1 MMTTFTFIKPMK
13 TRIIFSVTCLFL
25 MTQTHAQVVVNEGF
39 DYATGMPSQLLS
51 FGWIQN
57 KVNPSTDPE
66 NYVLRTNTSVYA
78 PIHGTHSGAG
88 MLRYRSYDVNSGEA
102 SYVASRPFD
111 LRARGA
117 VSSTFSFYFY
127 RENTWQGFPDNI
139 QVFINNAPDLAGA
152 TLLPENGSGLT
163 AINRDRTMAP
173 VVGTDGWYQY
183 TYTVPAGAAW
193 NIQNLYVIIRFNS
206 GYGNDMFLD
215 AFSIQTYP
223 QNPTVQSYG
232 LIYQNTSNVGIGSS
246 NNLIVGANIVL
257 HGESTTWPMNQVV
270 FNLLGVTTN
279 YNGDIASARIFW
291 TGGTNTFD
299 INFAQQLGATI
310 NNPFASSNI
319 TFTPAATFRPH
330 NGDNYIWLVYNI
342 LGTATAGNYVDGEF
356 VSFTFNSIAYNAPSP
371 ATLPGGREID
381 LPYCIPTYLVGT
393 AWNSYTNNDYI
404 NHVILNGEPGYP
416 VINNNLNSQGPNI
429 APWFGGPCPFSAHPP
444 DYERFPAVPG
454 KTTTLKVGSVYTIQA
469 QVGTYWWG
477 NCLAA
482 WIDYNRDGDFYDS
495 GEKLGETPYP
505 PGLNGSGWWSQ
516 NFTVPTNP
524 VLGATLLRVRETWIT
539 SNVDPCNTYTYGETE
554 DYTVTII
561 PDCNILPG
569 WRVWLGGFS
578 DDWDNPLNWC
588 GGVPTLGSD
597 AAILPDID
605 INTPGI
611 QRPDFMPVIK
621 QGVAAETRRFM
632 IVGDDTLTC
641 NAHINASF
649 TAAGDS
655 VSIQNSGSMWKIIS
669 NLRDSVKLYL
679 GTLNNTNVQPITQA
693 TIGYKQRSVT
703 VFTEAELLA
712 TGMKPGDVI
721 DTITF
726 TFFAR
731 NSTAPYNNFTITL
744 WYTIPG
750 WTTPLTPP
758 CGAGSWP
765 PVDVG
770 SKTIVF
776 NGNIDLSVPGPY
788 FVPTTGGKLRIPI
801 TPWQWS
807 GTNGRDLVV
816 EICYDNA
823 ASTSADQMHSTQ
835 LIGLRKYMRIANQ
848 GVTPVG
854 GCNLNPCDQNTV
866 RHGVENRPNIQFHY
880 RRIYEKFPINLNRG
894 DWINRGTFIAGRSR
908 VTFQA
913 TAGQIQ
919 KIAGTSIT
927 TFCDVTVNTA
937 LNVRLD
943 QDAVIDSVLTL
954 QSGRLLLNS
963 WLLTLKYGI
972 PSAMTRIAGFLQSET
987 APPAAYSRI
996 RWMIGNNTGST
1007 YLFPFINA
1015 GGVYIPF
1022 TYTPVSGTTD
1032 LTVATYPTN
1041 PANLPWPVG
1050 VTNINNY
1057 YTQSDNSANM
1067 VDRFWILTNIGTAT
1081 ANITFRF
1088 APAES
1093 AGAGTYWSQRYD
1105 PVLGW
1110 RPYTPGQSY
1119 NAVLLEN
1126 TSPGIAE
1133 QNTPWALT
1141 LNTQPLPV
1149 ELLSFTARAVGKR
1162 VKLDWITASEM
1173 DNDRFVI
1180 DRTTDG
1186 REFTYIGERKS
1197 LGNGSQLRSY
1207 TLFDEKPLPGLQYYR
1222 LTEADINGHERSH
1235 PMVPVIIRSEMNIVN
1250 VYESNESSI
1259 TVVFNYNSDLPYNYR
1274 LLDITGR
1281 VIDSG
1286 ERLNGTEGINYLEIK
1301 RNVARGVY
1309 TILISNEAET
1319 VSRKFVY

>member
-1 MMTTFTFIKPMK
+1 MK
-13 TRIIFSVTCLFL
+13 TRILFSVTGLFL
-25 MTQTHAQVVVNEGF
+25 MMQVNAQVVLTEDF
-39 DYATGMPSQLLS
+39 DYATGMPSQQLA
-51 FGWIQN
+51 FGWEQY
-57 KVNPSTDPE
+57 KVTPTTDPE
-66 NYVLRTNTSVYA
+66 NYLLRTNTSVYA
-78 PIHGTHSGAG
+78 PIHGTYSGAG
-88 MLRYRSYDVNSGEA
+88 MLRYRSYDVNAGEA
-102 SYVASRPFD
+102 SYVISRPFD
-111 LRARGA
+111 LRGRPGGT
-117 VSSTFSFYFY
+117 SSPLSFYFY
-127 RENTWQGFPDNI
+127 REGTWAGFADNI
-139 QVFINNAPDLAGA
+139 QVFINTSPTLTGA
-152 TLLPENGSGLT
+152 TLLPEAGSGLT
-163 AINRDRTMAP
+163 AINRDMNMP
-173 VVGTDGWYQY
+173 PIVGTAGWHQY
-183 TYTVPAGAAW
+183 TYNVPVGAAW
-193 NIQNLYVIIRFNS
+193 SVQTLYVIIRFNS
-206 GYGNDMFLD
+206 AFGNDMFVD
-215 AFSIQTYP
+215 AFSITTYP
-223 QNPTVQSYG
+223 VGPTVASYG
-232 LIYQNTSNVGIGSS
+232 LVLQNTTNVGVGST
-246 NNLIVGANIVL
+246 NNWIVCARIEL
-257 HGESTTWPMNQVV
+257 HGESTTWPVNSIV
-270 FNLLGVTTN
+270 FNLLGMTSN

-291 TGGTNTFD
+291 TGGTSTFD
-299 INFAQQLGATI
+299 INFSQQLGSAL

-319 TFTPAATFRPH
+319 TFTPAATFRLH
-330 NGDNYIWLVYNI
+330 NGYNHIWLVYNI
-342 LGTATAGNYVDGEF
+342 LGTATPGNYVDGEF
-356 VSFTFNSIAYNAPSP
+356 VSFTLNNTAYNAPSP

-381 LPYCIPTYLVGT
+381 LPYCIPTYIVGT
-393 AWNSYTNNDYI
+393 SWNNYTNNDYI
-404 NHVILNGEPGYP
+404 NHVRLIGEPGYW
-416 VINNNLNSQGPNI
+416 VIDNNLNSVGP
-429 APWFGGPCPFSAHPP
+429 PSCGSPCPFSVHPP
-444 DYERFPAVPG
+444 DYELFPPVAG
-454 KTTTLKVGSVYTIQA
+454 KTATLKVGNSYTIEA
-469 QVGTYWWG
+469 QVGTYWSG

-482 WIDYNRDGDFYDS
+482 WIDYNRDGDFFDA
-495 GEKLGETPYP
+495 GEKLGQTPYP
-505 PGLNGSGWWSQ
+505 PGLPGLGWWSQ
-516 NFTVPTNP
+516 VFTVPANP
-524 VLGATLLRVRETWIT
+524 VLGATRLRVRETWIT
-539 SNVDPCNTYTYGETE
+539 SNIDPCVTYVYGETE

-605 INTPGI
+605 INTPGN
-611 QRPDFMPVIK
+611 QRPDFMPVVK
-621 QGVAAETRRFM
+621 QGVAAQTRRFM

-641 NAHINASF
+641 NGHIGASF

-679 GTLNNTNVQPITQA
+679 GALNNSNVQPITQA
-693 TIGYKQRSVT
+693 SIGFKQRSVT
-703 VFTEAELLA
+703 VFTQDELLA
-712 TGMKPGDVI
+712 SGMKPGDVI
-721 DTITF
+721 DTLTF

-731 NSTAPYNNFTITL
+731 NSTAAYNNFTITL

-758 CGAGSWP
+758 CGAGAWP

-776 NGNIDLSVPGPY
+776 NGNINLSVAGPY
-788 FVPTTGGKLRIPI
+788 FVPTTGGKLHIPI
-801 TPWQWS
+801 TPFQWS
-807 GTNGRDLVV
+807 GTNGRDLVI

-823 ASTSADQMHSTQ
+823 AATAADQMHSTQ
-835 LIGLRKYMRIANQ
+835 LIGFRKYMRVANN
-848 GVTPVG
+848 GIGIPPNP
-854 GCNLNPCDQNTV
+854 GCNLNPCDGNTV

-913 TAGQIQ
+913 SGGAIQ

-927 TFCDVTVNTA
+927 NFCDVTVNTG

-943 QDAVIDSVLTL
+943 QDAIVDSVLTL

-963 WLLTLKYGI
+963 QLLTLKYGI
-972 PSAMTRIAGFLQSET
+972 PSALTRIAGFLQSET
-987 APPAAYSRI
+987 APPASYARI
-996 RWMIGNNTGST
+996 RWMMGTNTGST

-1015 GGVYIPF
+1015 SGVYIPF

-1041 PANLPWPVG
+1041 AANLPWPVG

-1057 YTQSDNSANM
+1057 YTQADNSANM
-1067 VDRFWILTNIGTAT
+1067 VDRFWILTNTGTAT
-1081 ANITFRF
+1081 ANMTFRF

-1119 NAVLLEN
+1119 NATLLEN
-1126 TSPGIAE
+1126 TSPGLAE

-1149 ELLSFTARAVGKR
+1149 ELLSFTARPVGKR
-1162 VKLDWITASEM
+1162 VKLDWITASEI

-1207 TLFDEKPLPGLQYYR
+1207 TLFDEKPLPGLQFYR
-1222 LTEADINGHERSH
+1222 LTEVDINGHERSH
-1235 PMVPVIIRSEMNIVN
+1235 PMVPVTMSSDMNIVS
-1250 VYESNESSI
+1250 VYENNENSL
-1259 TVVFNYNSDLPYNYR
+1259 TVVFNYNSNLPYNYR
-1274 LLDITGR
+1274 LMDMTGR
-1281 VIDSG
+1281 VIESG

-1301 RNVARGVY
+1301 RSLARGVY
-1309 TILISNEAET
+1309 TIVISNESET
-1319 VSRKFVY
+1319 VSRKFVH